1 MDINIDVRKKQL
13 QSLDQYITSSKD
25 KVQSILDY
33 LGWNTKKTVD
43 VSNLWVYLKNTW

>member
-1 MDINIDVRKKQL
+1 MDFNIDVRKKQL

-33 LGWNTKKTVD
+33 LGWNTKKIIE
-43 VSNLWVYLKNTW
+43 VSGREMY